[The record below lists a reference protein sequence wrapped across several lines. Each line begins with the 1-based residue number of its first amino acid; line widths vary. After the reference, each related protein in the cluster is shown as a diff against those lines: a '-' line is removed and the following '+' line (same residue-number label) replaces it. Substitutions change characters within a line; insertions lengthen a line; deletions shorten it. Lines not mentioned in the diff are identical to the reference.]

1 MEQETYKR
9 ARSFSFQKAFLSEK
23 NYKVCFLIAVFIVLC
38 DRIFRILRFEES
50 LQTGGYSITHV
61 IIFMIFMMIKVIMI
75 YALFLLPVVFMLR
88 IILTRRLKLKIEKLE
103 EAIFI
108 GEKINHLRN
117 ALSQECEGE
126 K

>member
-1 MEQETYKR
+1 M
-9 ARSFSFQKAFLSEK
+9 
-23 NYKVCFLIAVFIVLC
+23 
-38 DRIFRILRFEES
+38 
-50 LQTGGYSITHV
+50 QTGGYSITHV